1 MRRRVFAAVL
11 LAAVGIGTFLCAV
24 PQRYFNFD
32 SGKQLKVHSVL
43 YREPGGQEE
52 TLTEK
57 VDLGG
62 LESTLFLMETNRYK
76 TSFSPFAVD
85 SVRYEI
91 DGTYGE
97 DAFHILIGDSNVNFL
112 YESAQQ
118 GGYGIRSSAVWM
130 DILTRL
136 RLGS

>member
-52 TLTEK
+52 MLTEK

-62 LESTLFLMETNRYK
+62 LESTLFLMERNRYK
-76 TSFSPFAVD
+76 TVD